1 MRSIELLAQNI
12 SNLLHTDIVLAE
24 IRDDHD
30 EIMDLRE
37 SLDLVYT
44 ADKSSLMDFVHDI
57 AYGGLDTIVRES
69 LLIRIDEMA
78 RNMPSIGEGIFA

>member
-12 SNLLHTDIVLAE
+12 SNLLHTDIILAE

-57 AYGGLDTIVRES
+57 AHGGLDTIVRES

-78 RNMPSIGEGIFA
+78 RNMTSIGEGIFA